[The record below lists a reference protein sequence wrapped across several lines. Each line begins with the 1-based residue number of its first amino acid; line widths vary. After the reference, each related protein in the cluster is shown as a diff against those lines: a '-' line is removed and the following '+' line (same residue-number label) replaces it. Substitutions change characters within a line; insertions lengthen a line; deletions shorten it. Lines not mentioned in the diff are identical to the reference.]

1 MGNNPDQYRDR
12 LPLPIFLFRLAPQ
25 KGFPF
30 KSGRKSS
37 FLNKSSKSQTFL
49 LYLVKYLRMK
59 KFTLLLL
66 LFSQLVFA
74 QFTDINIVK
83 EIHAKN
89 KGLVVSAHPLA
100 SEAGA
105 KMMKMG
111 GNAYDAVIATQLALA
126 VVYPQAG
133 NIGGGGF
140 LVGVKNNGEKFTID
154 FRETAPEKASKDM
167 YLDKKGNAN
176 TDLSQNGRLAV
187 GIPGSV
193 AGYFATLKY
202 AKLPMEKLIQPA
214 IDLAEQGFSITE
226 REANLLN
233 HQMQFFDQH
242 NTNKT
247 VFQKTAPWKQGDI
260 LVQKELAATLKLIQK
275 EGAKGFYEGKT
286 AELLVAEMKRG
297 NGIITLNDLKNYKVI
312 ERKPLAFNYKGN
324 EVVSMPLPSSGGILL
339 TQMLKMASFENLE
352 KYPQNSTQA
361 VQIMVEAERRAFA
374 DRAEYMGDPEFIQDQ
389 TARLI
394 SEEYLKN
401 RWKSFNKNAATPS
414 SEVGKIIAQP
424 KESTETT
431 HISIVDKDGNA
442 VAVTTTLNGLYGSK
456 VVVSGAGFFLNNEMD
471 DFSVKPGVPNM
482 FGAVGGEAN
491 SIKPGKRMLS
501 SMTPTIV
508 LKNGKPYII
517 VGTPGGTTIPTSVF
531 QSIVDVLDFKLSP
544 NMTINSPKFHHQWLP
559 ETVMVEKNFPESTIS
574 DLEKLKYKIER
585 ISQLG
590 RTEMIVIDEKGNAV
604 AVADGRGDDSVAVQ

>member
-1 MGNNPDQYRDR
+1 
-12 LPLPIFLFRLAPQ
+12 
-25 KGFPF
+25 
-30 KSGRKSS
+30 
-37 FLNKSSKSQTFL
+37 
-49 LYLVKYLRMK
+49 MK

-111 GNAYDAVIATQLALA
+111 GNAYDAVIATQIALA

-339 TQMLKMASFENLE
+339 AQMLKMASFENLE
-352 KYPQNSTQA
+352 NHAQNSTQA